1 MADREK
7 IYMLIDKIPKIK
19 TLFHKRSYG
28 VFSTYN
34 ISEHKKINSTI
45 ETDIIFDVPEFK
57 QWCDE
62 LFIELSDVKMMN
74 SFQRQRDY

>member
-28 VFSTYN
+28 VFSTYKKKNN
-34 ISEHKKINSTI
+34 IK
-45 ETDIIFDVPEFK
+45 
-57 QWCDE
+57 
-62 LFIELSDVKMMN
+62 
-74 SFQRQRDY
+74 